1 MLQNS
6 GKRRQK
12 QREKTD
18 SCKKTETTVQV
29 SELTLHGTCVT
40 PTGKVRRCKTHIE
53 VKRMK
58 WQLTQHNSDLVI
70 GVSVVYDR
78 KRLSYAVQNDHLTSL
93 QHVNGTN
100 SLTKMIGE
108 TYHQEAPVFKFSN
121 MLQTDLLMKRKKDGV
136 GTLFQKRSKQS
147 SHAGEFD
154 FGAQSILFGLNDCIQ
169 NNMSV
174 TNFRSR
180 VESGRSHSVSSP
192 QATPFCAGRHVALPG
207 KDDSCSG

>member
-1 MLQNS
+1 M
-6 GKRRQK
+6 
-12 QREKTD
+12 
-18 SCKKTETTVQV
+18 QV

-58 WQLTQHNSDLVI
+58 WQLTKHNSDLVI

-93 QHVNGTN
+93 QYVNGTN
-100 SLTKMIGE
+100 SFTKMIGV
-108 TYHQEAPVFKFSN
+108 TYHREAPVFKFSN

-174 TNFRSR
+174 TNLRSR

-192 QATPFCAGRHVALPG
+192 QATPFCAGRPVALPG

>member
-12 QREKTD
+12 QREKSD
-18 SCKKTETTVQV
+18 SCQKTETTLQV

-70 GVSVVYDR
+70 GVAVGHDR
-78 KRLSYAVQNDHLTSL
+78 KRLSHAVQNDHLTSL
-93 QHVNGTN
+93 QDVNGTN

-108 TYHQEAPVFKFSN
+108 TYHQEAPVFLFSN
-121 MLQTDLLMKRKKDGV
+121 VLQTDLLMKRKKGGV

-154 FGAQSILFGLNDCIQ
+154 VGAQSILFGVNDCIQ

-174 TNFRSR
+174 TSLRSR
-180 VESGRSHSVSSP
+180 VESG
-192 QATPFCAGRHVALPG
+192 
-207 KDDSCSG
+207 